1 MLWTKIKIPV
11 NASREERNVCKAR
24 RSFGWDAMNATT
36 GITTSVPVSLGVQ
49 SEINTSFVASAALIG
64 CS

>member
-1 MLWTKIKIPV
+1 M
-11 NASREERNVCKAR
+11 S
-24 RSFGWDAMNATT
+24 ATT

-49 SEINTSFVASAALIG
+49 SEMNTSFVASAALID